1 MKVGER
7 HFRSFPAARWRGRDG
22 RPSRGLGRAKG
33 HPSRPIIIRDD
44 PVTIGQWSNAL
55 CPDSQVKR
63 KMAGPFWGPPGV
75 GSGEDDPLGIGE
87 NLRSRNERAV
97 TRKTACNTVCRRSMG
112 LWSKF
117 GPDKTRVLIHLMSE
131 RPERRRQGP
140 GRMGES
146 FLPASGHAGMLTCRL
161 WGDLCDTIPGLRCT
175 LRMTNS
181 QSADRWP
188 VFRAFDP
195 SETMPLTS
203 KQ

>member
-1 MKVGER
+1 MVLLP
-7 HFRSFPAARWRGRDG
+7 SPNSARQSGSKEKWRAPFGARQVSGRG
-22 RPSRGLGRAKG
+22 KTTR
-33 HPSRPIIIRDD
+33 
-44 PVTIGQWSNAL
+44 
-55 CPDSQVKR
+55 
-63 KMAGPFWGPPGV
+63 WG
-75 GSGEDDPLGIGE
+75 SEE

-117 GPDKTRVLIHLMSE
+117 DPDKTRVHIHLMSE
-131 RPERRRQGP
+131 RPDLRRQRR
-140 GRMGES
+140 GRMDES